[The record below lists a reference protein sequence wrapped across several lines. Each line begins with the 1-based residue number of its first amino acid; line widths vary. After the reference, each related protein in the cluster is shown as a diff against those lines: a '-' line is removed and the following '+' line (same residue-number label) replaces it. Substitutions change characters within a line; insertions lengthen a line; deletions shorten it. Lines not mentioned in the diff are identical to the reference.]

1 MKRIAI
7 TITVLLTSLIILL
20 DVRGLISMW
29 KPFGLQLHTPAAQYV
44 QPLEVPLGGLA
55 WAKEG
60 AFSIRASLIRADTG
74 EVVATQPIQRDRV
87 VYKGEVLYEL
97 ASFRSHIK
105 APSAGKY
112 LLILELHDASG
123 IVQAK
128 LEKSLSISENAPD
141 SEFRMFSVSHFAA
154 LAVLLL
160 LVLCVFWIGTSKRI
174 SAIMKAILPIIM
186 FTLMLA
192 NEVIYH
198 MYWQAVGAWSVSTA
212 LMIQMCGLSILLLPW
227 VFIIKP
233 GKAGK
238 LLFELLYFWGIGG
251 ALQALLTPDIGLLG
265 FPSYK
270 YFSFFI
276 SHGLIILLTVYASVT
291 LPYKISLKSLIR
303 TMVISNMVIICIYG
317 INHLLVLLP
326 PYEVGNYF
334 VLNYPPVTGSLV
346 DLFVQ
351 LFGPSPWYF
360 IGFELMALVV
370 FGILVLPWY
379 LCKVKKEHDS
389 P

>member
-7 TITVLLTSLIILL
+7 ILTVLLTSLIILL
-20 DVRGLISMW
+20 DLRGLISMW
-29 KPFGLQLHTPAAQYV
+29 KPFGLQLHTPAAHYI
-44 QPLEVPLGGLA
+44 QPLEFPLGGLA
-55 WAKEG
+55 WAKDG
-60 AFSIRASLIRADTG
+60 ALSIKASLLQEDND
-74 EVVATQPIQRDRV
+74 EVVATQLIQRDRV
-87 VYKGEVLYEL
+87 IYKDKVLYEL
-97 ASFRSHIK
+97 ASFRSRIK
-105 APSAGKY
+105 APSTGTY
-112 LLILELHDASG
+112 LLVLELYDESG
-123 IVQAK
+123 VVQAQLK
-128 LEKSLSISENAPD
+128 RSLTISENAPA
-141 SEFRMFSVSHFAA
+141 SEFRMFSVSHVAA
-154 LAVLLL
+154 LVVLLC
-160 LVLCVFWIGTSKRI
+160 LVLCVLWVGTSKRI
-174 SAIMKAILPIIM
+174 SANMKAILPIIM

-198 MYWQAVGAWSVSTA
+198 IYWQVVGAWSVSTA

-233 GKAGK
+233 GKVGK
-238 LLFELLYFWGIGG
+238 LLFEILYFWGIGG
-251 ALQALLTPDIGLLG
+251 AMQALLTPDIGFLG

-291 LPYKISLKSLIR
+291 LPYKINLKSLVR
-303 TMVISNMVIICIYG
+303 TMVISNVVIICMYG
-317 INHLLVLLP
+317 INHLLVFLP
-326 PYEVGNYF
+326 PYEIGNYF

-346 DLFVQ
+346 DLFVE
-351 LFGPSPWYF
+351 LFGPSPRYF

-379 LCKVKKEHDS
+379 LCKVKKEHDT